1 MNNKTGSIGVC
12 TVLGIIFVVLK
23 LVGVIRWSWWAVLA
37 PFVVPT
43 VLVSLALGIFM
54 FLIRRKIK

>member
-1 MNNKTGSIGVC
+1 MNNKTGGIGVC

-37 PFVVPT
+37 PFVVPA
-43 VLVSLALGIFM
+43 VLVTLTLGIFM
-54 FLIRRKIK
+54 FLIRRK